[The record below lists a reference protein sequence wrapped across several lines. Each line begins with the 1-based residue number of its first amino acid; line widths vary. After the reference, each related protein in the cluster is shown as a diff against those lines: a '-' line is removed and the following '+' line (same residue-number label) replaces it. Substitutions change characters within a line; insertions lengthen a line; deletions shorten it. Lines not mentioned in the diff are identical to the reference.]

1 MPEISR
7 FLGISIKMFFND
19 HAPPHFH
26 AFYGEYQASFCLNTL
41 GIIEGWVPPRIRGYI
56 VEWASLNIDDLFV
69 DWEIA
74 RVKGTLNKIEG
85 LK

>member
-26 AFYGEYQASFCLNTL
+26 AFYGEYRASFCLNTL
-41 GIIEGWVPPRIRGYI
+41 GIIEGWMPPRIRGYI
-56 VEWASLNIDDLFV
+56 VEWASLNIDDLFI

-74 RVKGTLNKIEG
+74 RMNGILNKIEG
-85 LK
+85 L